1 MDPCLY
7 TFGASPCL
15 KSDPLFLP
23 CSLYNMVIGSIVWSA
38 GVIVFVVVAVVM
50 SAGAGVSVRAILTG
64 GLNAG

>member
-23 CSLYNMVIGSIVWSA
+23 CSLYNMVIGSIVWS
-38 GVIVFVVVAVVM
+38 GVIVFVVAVVM

>member
-1 MDPCLY
+1 
-7 TFGASPCL
+7 
-15 KSDPLFLP
+15 
-23 CSLYNMVIGSIVWSA
+23 MVIGSIVWSA